1 MPWTVRNFYVYDRLV
16 IIEPRLVAHL
26 PSVGGAQKD
35 GESHN
40 GDDKID
46 TILENPGVFA
56 MRFVREFS
64 YFWELSPHRIQMNQ
78 SSFRE
83 KMHEEDSR
91 IVRETVFGTSW
102 TSPVSILSAGP
113 MLLFALVGTGVMWF
127 QKERRRV
134 LSLLAITILSFAVG
148 YSFFWGKMRYRIPIE
163 PYIIILSAYG
173 LRHIWLALARRSA
186 RETMPGGE
194 TI

>member
-1 MPWTVRNFYVYDRLV
+1 
-16 IIEPRLVAHL
+16 
-26 PSVGGAQKD
+26 
-35 GESHN
+35 
-40 GDDKID
+40 
-46 TILENPGVFA
+46 
-56 MRFVREFS
+56 
-64 YFWELSPHRIQMNQ
+64 MNQ

-83 KMHEEDSR
+83 IMHEEDPR
-91 IVRETVFGTSW
+91 IGRETVFGTSW
-102 TSPVSILSAGP
+102 TSLVSILSAGP
-113 MLLFALVGTGVMWF
+113 MLLFALVGTGAMWF
-127 QKERRRV
+127 QKERRRA

-186 RETMPGGE
+186 RETVPGGE